1 MDFTGIFQG
10 LSMNYATGKQTAS
23 FELNEDARE
32 AFQDLKGCEKLTIQ
46 IEIRRIWFR
55 NSHSMLFA
63 RERSRQCSRESQ
75 SRIGS

>member
-46 IEIRRIWFR
+46 IKKYRKK
-55 NSHSMLFA
+55 
-63 RERSRQCSRESQ
+63 RS
-75 SRIGS
+75 